1 MAVSWDRD
9 REQIERELQADAYQ
23 KLLRRLQR
31 KESLLRQFGT
41 WADVL
46 LFMRGGTG
54 RDQRKD
60 RILRQMFR
68 ARSANGDPR
77 WHTVLLATFW
87 PALKSIHAQ
96 KRHWDPNAD
105 ERWQDLLSA
114 FYRVIHRIDVER
126 RPDRLAQ
133 KVYND
138 TVHELYAGY
147 RRTWMHENREFRADP
162 GELEAV
168 AGLAGIDFANIER
181 REAQDIEI
189 DRLREHLGAGRITEA
204 GFVLLVYTRV
214 FGKSIASY
222 AREFGLKYP
231 ATRKRRW
238 RIEKRIRRFELEEE
252 HL

>member
-1 MAVSWDRD
+1 MAVSRDRD
-9 REQIERELQADAYQ
+9 REQLEKELQANAYQ

-31 KESLLRQFGT
+31 KERFLRQFGT

-46 LFMRGGTG
+46 RFMRGGTS

-60 RILRQMFR
+60 GILRQVFR

-77 WHTVLLATFW
+77 WHTVLLTTFW

-105 ERWQDLLSA
+105 ERWQNLLSA
-114 FYRVIHRIDVER
+114 FYRVLYRIDVER

-138 TVHELYAGY
+138 TVHELYEGY
-147 RRTWMHENREFRADP
+147 RRAWVHENREFRADP

-168 AGLAGIDFANIER
+168 AGLAGIDFAGIER
-181 REAQDIEI
+181 RQVQDLEI
-189 DRLREHLGAGRITEA
+189 DRLRVHLDAGRITEA

-214 FGKSIASY
+214 YGKSIASY
-222 AREFGLKYP
+222 ARELGLKYP

-238 RIEKRIRRFELEEE
+238 RIEKRIRRFEEED
-252 HL
+252 L